1 MTPPDKM
8 KIVYRKTSSLIPYVG
23 NARVHPPEQIEQ
35 IRASIRE
42 FGFRN
47 PILLKDDGKT
57 IGAGHGRWEAAKA
70 EGMATVPT
78 ITLTGLTDAQWRAY
92 VIIDNQSALLAEW
105 DWAKLNVEVA
115 ALKVEDFDIS
125 LLGFDSFDLKNIYM
139 ADVPGDDDKPDA
151 DEVPEP
157 PKKPVSKL
165 GDVWLLGA
173 YYECEACGKH
183 YSKEQGDKMRACPC
197 DEEA

>member
-1 MTPPDKM
+1 MTSPDKM
-8 KIVYRKTSSLIPYVG
+8 KIVYRKTSSLIPYEG
-23 NARVHPPEQIEQ
+23 NARIHPPEQIEQ

-78 ITLTGLTDAQWRAY
+78 ITLNGLTDAQWRAY
-92 VIIDNQSALLAEW
+92 VIADNQIGLNAEW
-105 DWAKLNVEVA
+105 DWAKLNIEVA
-115 ALKVEDFDIS
+115 SLKVDEFDIS

-139 ADVPGDDDKPDA
+139 ADVPGGDEKPDA
-151 DEVPEP
+151 DDAPEP

-173 YYECEACGKH
+173 YYECEDCGKR
-183 YSKEQGDKMRACPC
+183 YSVEQGKALRECPC
-197 DEEA
+197 D